1 MGPEEDIYVTLTK
14 PEFNSLELIASK
26 NLGVKAPIRK
36 NDVLDS
42 LDIIVDGKKLES
54 VNLVAVKKIDSKG
67 FISSAFEAI
76 GFYIYSFFMQDEV
89 N

>member
-1 MGPEEDIYVTLTK
+1 MFSIFTKGNAENKSFFDFSIY
-14 PEFNSLELIASK
+14 LI
-26 NLGVKAPIRK
+26 
-36 NDVLDS
+36 
-42 LDIIVDGKKLES
+42 DGKKLES